1 MKAVLMEK
9 CMTLNAGTGK
19 EKRSKINH
27 LTFYLR
33 KVKRSL

>member
-1 MKAVLMEK
+1 MKAVLMGK
-9 CMTLNAGTGK
+9 FMTLNAGTGK

-27 LTFYLR
+27 LTYLR